1 MRNRLTLI
9 SISLG
14 IGAGLIFTAPSII
27 PQITLAAPPPTT
39 APPPAT
45 VDVMQIHR
53 NVSRTTLPSFDDE
66 YQRYI
71 GILDVLRLYPE
82 P

>member
-1 MRNRLTLI
+1 MRNRPTLI
-9 SISLG
+9 SIPLG
-14 IGAGLIFTAPSII
+14 IGAGLIFTVPSII
-27 PQITLAAPPPTT
+27 PRITLAAPPSTT
-39 APPPAT
+39 APPAT

-53 NVSRTTLPSFDDE
+53 NVSRTALPSFDDE